1 MERTKVYADRI
12 KHLPPY
18 LFAAI
23 DKAKQEAR
31 ARGVDVI
38 DLSVGDPD
46 LPTPLHIIEALNLA
60 AKDPSNHQYPSYE
73 GKLAFR
79 KAVADWYNRTFN
91 VTLDPEKEVLTLI
104 GSKEGIAHAPLAF
117 INPGDA
123 ALIPDPA
130 YPVYRTATAFAGGE
144 PVIMPLLRENG
155 FLPDLDA
162 IDPASARKAKMM
174 FLNYPNNPVGASA
187 DRAFFKK
194 LIDFAKDYG
203 IIVMHDNPYS
213 EIYYDGQRSISLL
226 ELEGAKDVAV
236 EFHSLSKTYNMTGWR
251 IGSVVGNA
259 EIVAGIGKIKS
270 NIDSGTFGAVQ
281 DAGIAALQSPK
292 SVVDD
297 IRKIYQHR
305 IEILYNALRDMGLEL
320 DKPRATL
327 YLWAWVGGSS
337 IEYAARLLDRTGIVA
352 TPGVG
357 FGKYGEGYVRFSITQ
372 ATDRIEEAVVRLE
385 KMAQCELQFLS
396 KFGGSLIARKL
407 FCKRCR
413 G

>member
-1 MERTKVYADRI
+1 MYADRI
-12 KHLPPY
+12 KNLPPY

-46 LPTPLHIIEALNLA
+46 LPTPAHIVEALREA
-60 AKDPSNHQYPSYE
+60 AKEASNHQYPSYE
-73 GKLAFR
+73 GKLTFR
-79 KAVADWYNRTFN
+79 SAVADWYKRTFN
-91 VTLDPEKEVLTLI
+91 VDLDPGDEVLALI

-123 ALIPDPA
+123 ALVPDPA

-144 PVIMPLLRENG
+144 PVIMPLLRENR
-155 FLPDLDA
+155 FLPDLEA
-162 IDPASARKAKMM
+162 IPASVARRAKIM
-174 FLNYPNNPVGASA
+174 FLNYPNNPIGATA
-187 DRAFFKK
+187 DRSFFQE
-194 LIDFAKDYG
+194 LIDFARDYE
-203 IIVMHDNPYS
+203 IVVMHDNPYS
-213 EIYYDGQRSISLL
+213 EIYYDGHRSLSLL
-226 ELEGAKDVAV
+226 EIDGAKDVAV

-259 EIVAGIGKIKS
+259 EVVSGIGKVKS

-292 SVVDD
+292 EVVDD
-297 IRKIYQHR
+297 IRKVYQHR
-305 IEILYNALRDMGLEL
+305 IEILYQALRELGLEL
-320 DKPRATL
+320 EKPRATL

-337 IEYAARLLDRTGIVA
+337 IEYAARLLEKTGIVA

-357 FGKYGEGYVRFSITQ
+357 FGKYGEGYIRFSITQ
-372 ATDRIEEAVVRLE
+372 PTARIEEAVVRLE
-385 KMAQCELQFLS
+385 KMAQ
-396 KFGGSLIARKL
+396 
-407 FCKRCR
+407 
-413 G
+413 

>member
-1 MERTKVYADRI
+1 MYADRI

-31 ARGVDVI
+31 AKGVDVI

-46 LPTPLHIIEALNLA
+46 LPTPAHIIEALCLA
-60 AKDPSNHQYPSYE
+60 AKDPANHQYPSYE
-73 GKLAFR
+73 GKLTFR
-79 KAVADWYNRTFN
+79 RAVADWYKRTFN
-91 VTLDPEKEVLTLI
+91 VVLDPQKEVLTLI

-117 INPGDA
+117 INPGDV
-123 ALIPDPA
+123 ALVPDPA
-130 YPVYRTATAFAGGE
+130 YPVYRTATAFSGGE
-144 PVIMPLLRENG
+144 SVLMPLLRENG

-162 IDPASARKAKMM
+162 IDPATARKAKIM
-174 FLNYPNNPVGASA
+174 FLNYPNNPIGASA

-194 LIDFAKDYG
+194 LIDFARDYN
-203 IIVMHDNPYS
+203 IIIMHDNPYS
-213 EIYYDGQRSISLL
+213 EVYYDGERSLSLL
-226 ELEGAKDVAV
+226 ELEGARDVAV

-259 EIVAGIGKIKS
+259 DVVAGIGKIKS

-292 SVVDD
+292 GVVDE
-297 IRKIYQHR
+297 IRLVYQHR
-305 IEILYNALRDMGLEL
+305 IEILYRALKDMGLEL

-337 IEYAARLLDRTGIVA
+337 IEYAGRLLDRTGIVA

-357 FGKYGEGYVRFSITQ
+357 FGQYGEGYIRFSIT
-372 ATDRIEEAVVRLE
+372 APTARIEQAVERLE
-385 KMAQCELQFLS
+385 RMK
-396 KFGGSLIARKL
+396 
-407 FCKRCR
+407 
-413 G
+413 

>member
-1 MERTKVYADRI
+1 MYADRI
-12 KHLPPY
+12 KNLPPY

-46 LPTPLHIIEALNLA
+46 LPTPAHIVEALREA
-60 AKDPSNHQYPSYE
+60 AKDASNHQYPSYE
-73 GKLAFR
+73 GKLTFR
-79 KAVADWYNRTFN
+79 SAVADWYKRTFN
-91 VTLDPEKEVLTLI
+91 VDLDPGDEVLALI

-123 ALIPDPA
+123 ALVPDPA

-144 PVIMPLLRENG
+144 PVIMPLLRENR
-155 FLPDLDA
+155 FLPDLEA
-162 IDPASARKAKMM
+162 IPASVARRAKIM
-174 FLNYPNNPVGASA
+174 FLNYPNNPIGATA
-187 DRAFFKK
+187 DRSFFQE
-194 LIDFAKDYG
+194 LIDFARDYE
-203 IIVMHDNPYS
+203 IVVMHDNPYS
-213 EIYYDGQRSISLL
+213 EIYYDGHRSLSLL
-226 ELEGAKDVAV
+226 EIDGAKDVAV

-259 EIVAGIGKIKS
+259 EVVSGIGKVKS

-292 SVVDD
+292 EVVDD
-297 IRKIYQHR
+297 IRKVYQHR
-305 IEILYNALRDMGLEL
+305 IEILYQALRELGLEL
-320 DKPRATL
+320 EKPRATL

-337 IEYAARLLDRTGIVA
+337 IEYAAELLEKTGIVA

-357 FGKYGEGYVRFSITQ
+357 FGKHGEGYIRFSITQ
-372 ATDRIEEAVVRLE
+372 PTARIEEAVVRLE
-385 KMAQCELQFLS
+385 KMAQ
-396 KFGGSLIARKL
+396 
-407 FCKRCR
+407 
-413 G
+413 

>member
-1 MERTKVYADRI
+1 MYADRI
-12 KHLPPY
+12 KNLPPY

-46 LPTPLHIIEALNLA
+46 LPTPEHIVKALNKA
-60 AKDPSNHQYPSYE
+60 ASDPSNHQYPSYE

-79 KAVADWYNRTFN
+79 TAVADWYKRTFD
-91 VTLDPEKEVLTLI
+91 VDLDPKKEVLTLI

-123 ALIPDPA
+123 ALVPDPA
-130 YPVYRTATAFAGGE
+130 YPVYRTATVFAGGE
-144 PVIMPLLRENG
+144 PVIMPLLRENK

-162 IDPASARKAKMM
+162 IAPGDARRAKIM
-174 FLNYPNNPVGASA
+174 FLNYPNNPIGASA
-187 DRAFFKK
+187 DRSFFKK
-194 LIDFAKDYG
+194 VIDFANDYN

-213 EIYYDGQRSISLL
+213 ETYYDGERSLSLL
-226 ELEGAKDVAV
+226 EMEGARDVAV

-259 EIVAGIGKIKS
+259 DVVAGIGKIKS

-281 DAGIAALQSPK
+281 DAGIVALNSPK
-292 SVVDD
+292 EVVDD

-305 IEILYNALRDMGLEL
+305 IEILYKALKDLGLQLE
-320 DKPRATL
+320 KPRATL
-327 YLWAWVGGSS
+327 YLWAFVGGSS
-337 IEYAARLLDRTGIVA
+337 IEYAGRLLEKTGIVV

-357 FGKYGEGYVRFSITQ
+357 FGQYGEGYVRFSITQ
-372 ATDRIEEAVVRLE
+372 PTPRIEEAVVRLE
-385 KMAQCELQFLS
+385 KMG
-396 KFGGSLIARKL
+396 K
-407 FCKRCR
+407 
-413 G
+413 

>member
-1 MERTKVYADRI
+1 MYADRI

-31 ARGVDVI
+31 LRGVDVI

-46 LPTPLHIIEALNLA
+46 LPTPAHIVEALCLA
-60 AKDPSNHQYPSYE
+60 AKDSANHQYPSYE
-73 GKLAFR
+73 GKLTFR
-79 KAVADWYNRTFN
+79 KAVADWYKRTFN
-91 VTLDPEKEVLTLI
+91 VVLDPQKEVLTLI

-117 INPGDA
+117 INPGDV
-123 ALIPDPA
+123 ALVPDPA

-144 PVIMPLLRENG
+144 PVLMPLLRENR

-162 IDPASARKAKMM
+162 IDPAAAKRAKIM
-174 FLNYPNNPVGASA
+174 FLNYPNNPIGASA

-194 LIDFAKDYG
+194 LIDFARDYS
-203 IIVMHDNPYS
+203 IIIMHDNPYS
-213 EIYYDGQRSISLL
+213 EVYYDVERSLSLL

-259 EIVAGIGKIKS
+259 DVVAGIGKIKS

-281 DAGIAALQSPK
+281 DAGIAALQSPR
-292 SVVDD
+292 SVVDE
-297 IRKIYQHR
+297 IRKVYQHR
-305 IEILYNALRDMGLEL
+305 IEILYKALRDMGLEL
-320 DKPRATL
+320 EKPRATL

-337 IEYAARLLDRTGIVA
+337 IEYAGRLLDRTGIVA

-357 FGKYGEGYVRFSITQ
+357 FGQYGEGYIRFSITQ
-372 ATDRIEEAVVRLE
+372 PTARIEQAVERLE
-385 KMAQCELQFLS
+385 RMK
-396 KFGGSLIARKL
+396 
-407 FCKRCR
+407 
-413 G
+413 